1 MIKKLAISLLCF
13 LSLAPVVVS
22 AQDPQ
27 APSWKFQKD
36 QDNKCVA
43 RHITNPNL
51 ELMAQKLTITTKE
64 TSDLKTFQVSVNE
77 QVVIPMG
84 RVSLTDTACKCV
96 RIRNMSALASDDLK
110 IRIQGKTTSD
120 QAVDT
125 TLNLK
130 EVPAALQILKSD
142 SCKKL

>member
-13 LSLAPVVVS
+13 LSFAPVVVN
-22 AQDPQ
+22 AQDSQ

-43 RHITNPNL
+43 RHIINPNL

-77 QVVIPMG
+77 QVVMPMS

-96 RIRNMSALASDDLK
+96 RIRNMSALAFNDLN
-110 IRIQGKTTSD
+110 IRIQGQTTSD
-120 QAVDT
+120 KTVDI
-125 TLNLK
+125 TLHIK
-130 EVPAALQILKSD
+130 DVAAALQVLKSD
-142 SCKKL
+142 SCKKS

>member
-22 AQDPQ
+22 AQDSQ
-27 APSWKFQKD
+27 SWKFQKD

-43 RHITNPNL
+43 RNVANPSL

-64 TSDLKTFQVSVNE
+64 TSDLKTFQVSINE
-77 QVVIPMG
+77 QVVIPMS

-96 RIRNMSALASDDLK
+96 RIRNMNAMASDDLN
-110 IRIQGKTTSD
+110 IRIQGQTTGD
-120 QAVDT
+120 KAVDT
-125 TLNLK
+125 TLNIK
-130 EVPAALQILKSD
+130 DVAAALQVLKSD
-142 SCKKL
+142 SCKKS

>member
-13 LSLAPVVVS
+13 LSFAPVVVN
-22 AQDPQ
+22 AQDSQ

-43 RHITNPNL
+43 HHIINPNL

-77 QVVIPMG
+77 QVVMPMS

-96 RIRNMSALASDDLK
+96 RIRNMSALAFNDLN
-110 IRIQGKTTSD
+110 IRIQGQTTSD
-120 QAVDT
+120 KTVDT
-125 TLNLK
+125 TLHIK
-130 EVPAALQILKSD
+130 DVAAALQVLKSD
-142 SCKKL
+142 SCKKS

>member
-13 LSLAPVVVS
+13 LSFAPVVVN
-22 AQDPQ
+22 AQDSQ

-43 RHITNPNL
+43 RHIINPNL

-77 QVVIPMG
+77 QVVMPMS

-96 RIRNMSALASDDLK
+96 RIRNMSALAFDDLN
-110 IRIQGKTTSD
+110 IRIQGQTTGD
-120 QAVDT
+120 KAVDT
-125 TLNLK
+125 TLNIK
-130 EVPAALQILKSD
+130 DVAAALQVLKSD
-142 SCKKL
+142 SCKKS